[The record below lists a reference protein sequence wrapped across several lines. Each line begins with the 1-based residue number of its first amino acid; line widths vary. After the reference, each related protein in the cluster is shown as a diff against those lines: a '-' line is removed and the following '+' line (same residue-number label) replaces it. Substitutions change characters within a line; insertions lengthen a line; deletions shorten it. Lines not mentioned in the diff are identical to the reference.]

1 MDLRSL
7 RYFVSAVEQG
17 SISAA
22 AEFCHIAQPSISHAI
37 NQLEGEF
44 DFRLLVRSKKG
55 VSLTLQGEDFYL
67 RAKQLLLSA
76 QQLEQDYKGGKRIVL
91 RIGYSQQL
99 RSETVSEILK
109 KLIKQLPDYEF
120 VLSNEE
126 DDCDLIIGSRNLVKS
141 NSKYSI
147 AHFVVVEIQRYALLI
162 PDSWALAKTTEI
174 KLADFPELLKLP
186 WIDRLDCEKRPLLL
200 QSMPQIDNQSSFHVK
215 QEDLAL
221 TLVKNQ
227 QGLTIMA
234 INSGGEAKVEGVKI
248 LPLQHLMPT
257 EVLQREV
264 GIGLSPWL
272 SHTLLE
278 KINTLSVI
286 RNIPQHK

>member
-99 RSETVSEILK
+99 RSETVSIILK
-109 KLIKQLPDYEF
+109 KLITQLPDYEF
-120 VLSNEE
+120 VLSNE
-126 DDCDLIIGSRNLVKS
+126 DDDCDCDLIIGSRNLVKS

-147 AHFVVVEIQRYALLI
+147 AHFVVVEIQSYALLI

-174 KLADFPELLKLP
+174 KSSDFPELLKQP

-200 QSMPQIDNQSSFHVK
+200 QSMPQIANQSSFHVK

-234 INSGGEAKVEGVKI
+234 INSEGEAKVEGVKM
-248 LPLQHLMPT
+248 LPLQQLMPT

-272 SHTLLE
+272 SHSLLE
-278 KINTLSVI
+278 KINALSVT
-286 RNIPQHK
+286 RNIP

>member
-7 RYFVSAVEQG
+7 RYFVSAVEKG

-55 VSLTLQGEDFYL
+55 VSLTQQGEDFYL

-76 QQLEQDYKGGKRIVL
+76 QQLEQDYKGEKRIVL

-99 RSETVSEILK
+99 RSETVSNML
-109 KLIKQLPDYEF
+109 KQLIQQLPEYEF

-126 DDCDLIIGSRNLVKS
+126 DDCDLMIGSRNLVKS

-147 AHFVVVEIQRYALLI
+147 AHFVVVEIQRYMLLI
-162 PDSWALAKTTEI
+162 PDGWALAKITDI
-174 KLADFPELLKLP
+174 KPSDFSELLKQP

-200 QSMPQIDNQSSFHVK
+200 QMIPQLAQHSSFHVK

-221 TLVKNQ
+221 TLVKSQ

-234 INSGGEAKVEGVKI
+234 INSEGEAKIEGVKM
-248 LPLQHLMPT
+248 LALQHLMPT
-257 EVLQREV
+257 EVLQREI

-272 SHTLLE
+272 SHNLLE
-278 KINTLSVI
+278 KINTLSV
-286 RNIPQHK
+286 N

>member
-55 VSLTLQGEDFYL
+55 VSLTPQGEDFYL

-76 QQLEQDYKGGKRIVL
+76 QQLEQDYKGQKRIVL

-99 RSETVSEILK
+99 RSETVSNILK
-109 KLIKQLPDYEF
+109 QLIQQLPEYEF

-126 DDCDLIIGSRNLVKS
+126 DDCDLMIGSRNLVKS

-147 AHFVVVEIQRYALLI
+147 AHFVVVEIQRYMLLI
-162 PDSWALAKTTEI
+162 PDGWALAKIADI
-174 KLADFPELLKLP
+174 KPSDFSELLKQP

-200 QSMPQIDNQSSFHVK
+200 QALPQLAQHSSFHVK
-215 QEDLAL
+215 QENLAL
-221 TLVKNQ
+221 TLVKSQ

-234 INSGGEAKVEGVKI
+234 INNESEVKI
-248 LPLQHLMPT
+248 EGIKMLDLQHFMPA

-264 GIGLSPWL
+264 GIGLSPWV

-278 KINTLSVI
+278 KINVLSV
-286 RNIPQHK
+286 N

>member
-7 RYFVSAVEQG
+7 RYFVSAVEKG

-37 NQLEGEF
+37 NQLESEF

-55 VSLTLQGEDFYL
+55 VSLTPQGEDFYL

-76 QQLEQDYKGGKRIVL
+76 QQLEKDYKGEKNIVL
-91 RIGYSQQL
+91 RIGYGQQL
-99 RSETVSEILK
+99 RSETVSKILQQ
-109 KLIKQLPDYEF
+109 LTQQLPEYEF
-120 VLSNEE
+120 ILSNKE
-126 DDCDLIIGSRNLVKS
+126 DDWDLIIGSRNLVES

-147 AHFVVVEIQRYALLI
+147 AHFVVVETQRYALLI
-162 PDSWALAKTTEI
+162 PDNWALAKIDEI
-174 KLADFPELLKLP
+174 KPTDLSEIFVQP

-200 QSMPQIDNQSSFHVK
+200 QSIPQLAQHSSFHVE

-221 TLVKNQ
+221 TLVKSQ

-234 INSGGEAKVEGVKI
+234 ISDEGKAKIEGVKI
-248 LPLQHLMPT
+248 LALQHLMPT
-257 EVLQREV
+257 QLLQREV
-264 GIGLSPWL
+264 GIGFSPWV
-272 SHTLLE
+272 SHNLLE
-278 KINTLSVI
+278 RISKSIKDINS
-286 RNIPQHK
+286 

>member
-7 RYFVSAVEQG
+7 RYFVSAVEKG

-55 VSLTLQGEDFYL
+55 VSLTQQGEDFYL

-76 QQLEQDYKGGKRIVL
+76 QQLEQDYKGDKRIVL

-99 RSETVSEILK
+99 RSETVSKILQQ
-109 KLIKQLPDYEF
+109 LMQQLPEYEF

-147 AHFVVVEIQRYALLI
+147 AHFVVVETQSYALLI
-162 PDSWALAKTTEI
+162 PDSWALAKIEKI
-174 KLADFPELLKLP
+174 KPTDFSELLTQP

-200 QSMPQIDNQSSFHVK
+200 QAVPQLAQHSSFHVK

-221 TLVKNQ
+221 TLVKSQ

-234 INSGGEAKVEGVKI
+234 INNESEFKIEGVKMFA
-248 LPLQHLMPT
+248 LQHLMPA

-264 GIGLSPWL
+264 GIGLSPWI

-278 KINTLSVI
+278 KINVLSV
-286 RNIPQHK
+286 N

>member
-7 RYFVSAVEQG
+7 RYFVSAVEKG

-55 VSLTLQGEDFYL
+55 VSLTQQGEDFYL

-99 RSETVSEILK
+99 RSETVSTILK
-109 KLIKQLPDYEF
+109 KLINQLPEYEF

-126 DDCDLIIGSRNLVKS
+126 DDCDLIIGSRSLVKS

-147 AHFVVVEIQRYALLI
+147 AHFVVAEIQRYMLLI
-162 PDSWALAKTTEI
+162 PEEWALANITDI
-174 KLADFPELLKLP
+174 KPSDFSELLTQP

-200 QSMPQIDNQSSFHVK
+200 EAVPQLAQHSSFHVK

-221 TLVKNQ
+221 TLVKSQ

-234 INSGGEAKVEGVKI
+234 INIEGEAKIEGIKM
-248 LPLQHLMPT
+248 LALQHFMPA
-257 EVLQREV
+257 EILQREI
-264 GIGLSPWL
+264 GIGLSPWV
-272 SHTLLE
+272 SHNLID
-278 KINTLSVI
+278 KISQSI
-286 RNIPQHK
+286 IS

>member
-22 AEFCHIAQPSISHAI
+22 AIACHIAQPSISHAI
-37 NQLEGEF
+37 NQLESEF

-55 VSLTLQGEDFYL
+55 VSLTQKGQDFYL

-76 QQLEQDYKGGKRIVL
+76 QQLEQEYKGDKRIVL

-99 RSETVSEILK
+99 RSETVSKILQQ
-109 KLIKQLPDYEF
+109 LMQQLPEYEF

-126 DDCDLIIGSRNLVKS
+126 DDCDLTISSRSLVKS
-141 NSKYSI
+141 SSKYAI
-147 AHFVVVEIQRYALLI
+147 AHFVVVEIQSYSLLM
-162 PDSWALAKTTEI
+162 PSSWQQASLAEI
-174 KLADFPELLKLP
+174 KATDFPELLKQP
-186 WIDRLDCEKRPLLL
+186 WIDRLDCEKRSLLL
-200 QSMPQIDNQSSFHVK
+200 QALPQITQQSCFHVK

-234 INSGGEAKVEGVKI
+234 LNRESESSIEGI
-248 LPLQHLMPT
+248 AIFALQHLMPSQ
-257 EVLQREV
+257 VLQREI
-264 GIGLSPWL
+264 GIGLSPWV
-272 SHTLLE
+272 SQTLLE
-278 KINTLSVI
+278 KIDALSVL
-286 RNIPQHK
+286 